1 MKRIIIITDRERI
14 AEKIREDLLCVFRG
28 KAEIEKLTFEKIA
41 GMPSVDGDLLLF
53 TLGDRIERIKEKLLH
68 PENIVIIRR
77 TIREK
82 NLVKLF
88 EIPQGTPVLV
98 VNDNYENTLQT
109 VNLLYDLNVDNLILK
124 PWDQTSCEDD
134 VTIAVTPGEADR
146 VPSFIK
152 RIIDIGDRCVDL
164 ATFMDIIYRLQ
175 LGDEEI
181 SKRLLSYADGIVNS
195 NRGLNQYYKETIM
208 KNIQMKHVLESV
220 DLGILLTLPDG
231 TIVLCNQRFREMI
244 KKPVREGVTRL
255 SSLFDESLL
264 EFFSRD
270 SFDFEPARFGVCEMT
285 VRKNRLSYDSSVYQ
299 ELYFFRDITYVKS
312 LEEKISRQVKKQG
325 FHARYQIQDILYQ
338 SEAMNRCLES
348 VRIFSPGSKTI
359 LLEGESGTGKELI
372 AQSIHH
378 LSERSHQPFVA
389 VNCAA
394 VPENLLESEL
404 FGYVRGAFT
413 GASRDGKPG
422 LFEQAD
428 KGTLFLDEIG
438 DMPVG
443 LQSRLL
449 RVIQEKQIM
458 RIGSDRV
465 IDIDVRIIAATNR
478 DLRQEMKCGRFRSD
492 LYYRLSVLPVSI
504 PPLRERKED
513 ILLLFSSF
521 LSEPCEIPERVHRIL
536 LAHDW
541 PGNVRELRNA
551 AEYFELMRC
560 RENCLPDYLM
570 HLEGSL
576 LPEEEKQLLLL
587 IRNAQDSGMPAG
599 RSCLRQALSES
610 LDTPVSEYHLRSLL
624 DGLEQKGLA
633 VKHTGRSG
641 TRITEQGRRI
651 LR

>member
-1 MKRIIIITDRERI
+1 MKRIVIITDRERI

-28 KAEIEKLTFEKIA
+28 KAEIEKLTFEEIA
-41 GMPSVDGDLLLF
+41 DMEEIDGDLLLF

-88 EIPQGTPVLV
+88 EIPQGTQVLV

-124 PWDQTSCEDD
+124 PWDQKPCDES

-146 VPSFIK
+146 VPPFIK

-244 KKPVREGVTRL
+244 KKPVREGVTQL
-255 SSLFDESLL
+255 SSLFDESLSD
-264 EFFSRD
+264 FFSRD
-270 SFDFEPARFGVCEMT
+270 SFDFEPARFGACEMT
-285 VRKNRLSYDSSVYQ
+285 VRKNRLSYDGSVYQ
-299 ELYFFRDITYVKS
+299 ELYFFRDITYVKA
-312 LEEKISRQVKKQG
+312 LEDKISRQTKKQG
-325 FHARYQIQDILYQ
+325 FTTRYQIQDILYQ
-338 SEAMNRCLES
+338 SEAMKRCLES
-348 VRIFSPGSKTI
+348 VRIFSPGNKTI

-372 AQSIHH
+372 AQSIHR
-378 LSERSHQPFVA
+378 LSERSLQPFVA

-504 PPLRERKED
+504 PPLRERRED

-521 LSEPCEIPERVHRIL
+521 LSEPCEIPERVRRIL
-536 LAHDW
+536 LAYDW
-541 PGNVRELRNA
+541 PGNVRELRNT
-551 AEYFELMRC
+551 AEYFELMKS

-576 LPEEEKQLLLL
+576 LSNEEKQLLLL
-587 IRNAQDSGMPAG
+587 IRNAQDSGISAG
-599 RSCLRQALSES
+599 RSYLRQALSERLETS
-610 LDTPVSEYHLRSLL
+610 ISEYRLRGLL
-624 DGLEQKGLA
+624 NDLEQKGLA
-633 VKHTGRSG
+633 VKQTGRNGS
-641 TRITEQGRRI
+641 RITEQGRRI